1 MLITVSGLSHQRQQL
16 SWMPSYFIIP
26 HPILPNISAKHF
38 SNPFFFNAIA
48 TAWVKFLSQLGIT
61 IIPYGTLLPSLPS
74 GSTFLSKLT
83 LNILVHKFF
92 NENKGEN
99 HAVLSHHLQDKM
111 QIIPRKWYTRPS
123 IIWQQSLLPLH
134 TPALLKIMLSPK
146 HTTYSAYAVP
156 LYSSFIILITSLER
170 SLNSSTLS

>member
-1 MLITVSGLSHQRQQL
+1 MVPVIRGNNFPERLILFH
-16 SWMPSYFIIP
+16 IP
-26 HPILPNISAKHF
+26 HPILPYISAKHF

-74 GSTFLSKLT
+74 GFYLVFLSKLT

-99 HAVLSHHLQDKM
+99 HAVLSHHLQDKI
-111 QIIPRKWYTRPS
+111 QIIPREWHTRPS
-123 IIWQQSLLPLH
+123 VIWQQSLLPLH

-146 HTTYSAYAVP
+146 HTIYSAYAVP
-156 LYSSFIILITSLER
+156 LYSSFIILITSLVR
-170 SLNSSTLS
+170 SLDSSTLS